1 MNMLKILIIATAV
14 LISCTSNAYQLKGLF
29 KKAEKALT
37 TPGLS
42 EEEIGQGLREALI
55 KGISVGSDLA
65 SQADGY
71 FGNPSIK
78 LPFPPDAQRVETTLR
93 NMGLGAKVDEFILT
107 LNRGAEKAAKE
118 SKDIFIDAI
127 KAMTIQDAMG
137 ILKGEDDAATQ
148 YLKRTT
154 TQNLF
159 SKFQPIIKK
168 ALDEVN
174 ATRYYADLVN
184 TYNKVPLVRK
194 ADPDLDEYATN
205 KAIDGLFYLIAIE
218 EEKIRKDPLARTS
231 DILKKVFSQQD

>member
-1 MNMLKILIIATAV
+1 MKTFKILIIATG
-14 LISCTSNAYQLKGLF
+14 LCISCPASAYQVKGLF

-37 TPGLS
+37 NSGLS
-42 EEEIGQGLREALI
+42 EEEIGKGLREALI

-65 SQADGY
+65 SQLDGY

-93 NMGLGAKVDEFILT
+93 NMGFGAKVDEFILT

-118 SKDIFIDAI
+118 SKDIFIEAI
-127 KAMTIQDAMG
+127 RAMTIQDALG

-148 YLKRTT
+148 YLMRTT
-154 TQNLF
+154 TQTLF
-159 SKFQPIIKK
+159 RKFQPIIKK

-194 ADPDLDEYATN
+194 ANPDLDEYATN
-205 KAIDGLFYLIAIE
+205 KAIEGLFYLIAIE
-218 EEKIRKDPLARTS
+218 EGKIRKDPLARTS

>member
-1 MNMLKILIIATAV
+1 LC
-14 LISCTSNAYQLKGLF
+14 ISCPASAYQVKGLF

-37 TPGLS
+37 NSGLS
-42 EEEIGQGLREALI
+42 EEEIGKGLREALI

-65 SQADGY
+65 SQLDGY

-93 NMGLGAKVDEFILT
+93 NMGFGAKVDEFILT

-118 SKDIFIDAI
+118 SKDIFIEAI
-127 KAMTIQDAMG
+127 RAMTIQDALG

-148 YLKRTT
+148 YLMRTT
-154 TQNLF
+154 SQTLF
-159 SKFQPIIKK
+159 RKFQPIIKK

-194 ADPDLDEYATN
+194 ANPDLDEYATN
-205 KAIDGLFYLIAIE
+205 KAIEGLFYLIAIE
-218 EEKIRKDPLARTS
+218 EGKIRKDPLARTS